1 MNFRVD
7 DDGCLINENGARLDE
22 RHWRWSPA
30 GVNGLDGHLEQRPEL
45 TPREAVKHVY
55 ARSTVRRL
63 PVGVIGPNEPTG
75 EMCETAE
82 SLGRALARLNVPILC
97 GGRGGVMEAASRGA
111 YEEGGQILGFLR
123 GDDWRDANEYVTFP
137 LATGIGHARN
147 ALIAQASVAL
157 VAVGGQYGTHSEAAF
172 GLNFGKQVFG
182 LCHAPDIEGVQHLA
196 TVDHVIDALTPILL
210 HLDDLS

>member
-7 DDGCLINENGARLDE
+7 DGCLIDESGARLDE
-22 RHWRWSPA
+22 RHWRWNPKVVA
-30 GVNGLDGHLEQRPEL
+30 DCDDRIEHLPQLAPLDAVQYVYGRP
-45 TPREAVKHVY
+45 TA
-55 ARSTVRRL
+55 RRL
-63 PVGVIGPNEPTG
+63 PIGVIGPNEPTKD
-75 EMCETAE
+75 MCEAAE
-82 SLGRALARLNVPILC
+82 KLGRALAKLNVPILC

-123 GDDWRDANEYVTFP
+123 GDDWRDANDYVTFP

-147 ALIAQASVAL
+147 AIIAQSSLAL

-182 LCHAPDIEGVQHLA
+182 LCQAPDIDGVQHLE
-196 TVDHVIDALTPILL
+196 TVESAINALVPILL
-210 HLDDLS
+210 HLR